1 MLRKRIRKIIA
12 LGLAVLTA
20 VSLAACGGSQGEGDS
35 DRGEFVYVPEY
46 ISIGEEDE
54 NSRIS
59 PLTYAGGKLY
69 YEVYRYDEATETS
82 REVLM
87 TYDPA
92 TGSKEEIEL
101 SAEDIP
107 EDAYRRGLT
116 VDGEGNLWVAWERT
130 IWDEAKPDDYRQE
143 MILAKYDASGKILFS
158 QDITEA
164 VTDDGGVRYM
174 QYIVADGEG
183 RIYLV
188 SDDGTV
194 RLFDSQGGYKGSVKT
209 DGNWINSA
217 FRGKDGKMYIAY
229 NDWSGEENKMVA
241 VEIDFD
247 GKKLG
252 NSYDLPG
259 GNGNVTILA
268 GIEKD
273 FLINSD
279 SKLYEYDIASGT
291 REELLS
297 WMDCDINAD
306 YVDMVCAGEDGRL
319 MVIVNDWVTGET
331 ELAFLTKTKSS
342 EVAEK
347 EEIVLGTLNMSQEL
361 QAAAVSFNK
370 SNSKYHITV
379 KEYYDYNS
387 DITYEDALANM
398 NNEITSGNCPDI
410 LCLDS
415 GEMDAEK
422 LASQGVL
429 EDLKPYLE
437 KSESLSLDSFVESV
451 VEGYTYDG
459 ALVCIPKNF
468 RIATVAGKTSQV
480 GDKMGWSVRN
490 VMDYAAEYPDAE
502 LFEYASRSEMLNVM
516 MIFNQDAFID
526 WKSGTCN
533 FDSQEFK
540 EILEF
545 VAGFPEEYDWDEDR
559 ESTPVR
565 LASGKLLLYMES
577 IGECQDIQMAEA
589 MFGEPVTY
597 IGYPTI
603 DGSVGC
609 VMGGSA
615 SYGIATK
622 SKHKDGAWA
631 FIEEYLCSESNMFSW
646 GFPTNKEELEE
657 AIAEACKVEY
667 VLDENGEPMLDEDGN
682 PIYQGMGSMGWSDDW
697 EYTYHPCTEEE
708 IARLRELM
716 DVAVPMSTGNSE
728 VLNIIIEEAEPYFKG
743 AKSLDEVAALI
754 QSRMSMYVGEN
765 S

>member
-1 MLRKRIRKIIA
+1 MLRKSIRKIIA
-12 LGLAVLTA
+12 SGLAVLTA
-20 VSLAACGGSQGEGDS
+20 VSLAACGGSQGDGNS

-46 ISIGEEDE
+46 FTIGEEDE

-69 YEVYRYDEATETS
+69 YEVYSYDEASMTS
-82 REVLM
+82 RNVLM
-87 TYDPA
+87 KYDPA
-92 TGSKEEIEL
+92 TGSNEEVSL
-101 SAEDIP
+101 AAEDIP
-107 EDAYRRGLT
+107 EGAYRRGLA
-116 VDGEGNLWVAWERT
+116 VDDEGNLYVAWEQT
-130 IWDEAKPDDYRQE
+130 VWDEENPDDYHRSI
-143 MILAKYDASGKILFS
+143 ILAKYDASGKTLFS

-164 VTDDGGVRYM
+164 LTEGGNESYT
-174 QYIVADGEG
+174 QYIVSDGEG
-183 RIYLV
+183 RICLV
-188 SDDGTV
+188 CDDGTV

-209 DGNWINSA
+209 DAGWINSA

-229 NDWSGEENKMVA
+229 NDWSGEENKIVA
-241 VEIDFD
+241 AEIDFD

-252 NSYDLPG
+252 TSYDLPG
-259 GNGNVTILA
+259 GTGNENISA

-273 FLINSD
+273 FLINSGG
-279 SKLYEYDIASGT
+279 KLYEYDIASNT
-291 REELLS
+291 REELLN

-319 MVIVNDWVTGET
+319 MVLVNDWATGAT

-347 EEIVLGTLNMSQEL
+347 EEIVVGTMVMNQEL
-361 QAAAVSFNK
+361 QAAAVNFNK

-379 KEYYDYNS
+379 REYYDYS
-387 DITYEDALANM
+387 GDIEYEDALANM
-398 NNEITSGNCPDI
+398 NNEIASGNCPDI

-415 GEMDAEK
+415 GEQDAEK
-422 LASQGVL
+422 LAAQGVL
-429 EDLKPYLE
+429 EDIKPYLE

-468 RIATVAGKTSQV
+468 QIATVAGKTSQV
-480 GDKMGWSVRN
+480 GDKMGWSVQDI
-490 VMDYAAEYPDAE
+490 MDYAAEHPDAE
-502 LFEYASRSEMLNVM
+502 LFEYASRSEMLNIM

-526 WKSGTCN
+526 WKNGTCN

-540 EILEF
+540 QILEF

-559 ESTPVR
+559 ESTPVL
-565 LASGKLLLYMES
+565 LASGKLLLYSNS
-577 IGECQDIQMAEA
+577 IGECQDIQIAEA

-609 VMGGSA
+609 VMGGSS
-615 SYGIATK
+615 SYGITTK

-631 FIEEYLCSESNMFSW
+631 FIEDYLCSDNNMFSW
-646 GFPTNKEELEE
+646 GFPTNKEKLEE
-657 AIAEACKVEY
+657 IIAEACKVEY

-682 PIYQGMGSMGWSDDW
+682 PIYQGMGGMGWGDW

-716 DVAVPMSTGNSE
+716 DVAIPMSTGNSE